1 MTALAE
7 LRGRI
12 AYWEKRI
19 ALEQTEKRKQ
29 QLEVFAL
36 AELARLVVREGLRV
50 YGVTH
55 CQVFKQVVEQQFLL
69 VRQQQDVDTAT
80 SQVFAG
86 SPPRTGSR
94 RKKLKRP
101 RARVVGARR

>member
-29 QLEVFAL
+29 QLAVFAL

-55 CQVFKQVVEQQFLL
+55 CQVFKQVIEQQFTLA
-69 VRQQQDVDTAT
+69 RQEQRVDSAT
-80 SQVFAG
+80 SEMFAG

-94 RKKLKRP
+94 HKKLKRP
-101 RARVVGARR
+101 RARAAGARR

>member
-1 MTALAE
+1 MTELAR

-19 ALEQTEKRKQ
+19 ELEKTERRKQ

-36 AELARLVVREGLRV
+36 AELARLVVREGMRV
-50 YGVTH
+50 YGIAHNATFAEIV
-55 CQVFKQVVEQQFLL
+55 QQQFRI
-69 VRQQQDVDTAT
+69 VRQLDRVNAAT
-80 SQVFAG
+80 SQVFEG
-86 SPPRTGSR
+86 SPPPTGSR

-101 RARVVGARR
+101 RARAAKDRG